1 MNVRLFIEE
10 QASMSSFV
18 SRSLLVGS
26 ITLLAAGSA
35 AAQDW
40 QQYADPAEAGF
51 SVAEL
56 EATRKYADSVRSGAV
71 MVVHRG
77 KVVAAWGDV
86 TRKFRL
92 HSVRKSL
99 VSALYGIAIS
109 RGKIDLDA
117 SLAQIGI
124 NDRQLLT
131 PAERSARIRHLLSAT
146 SGVYLPAAYAGSDQD
161 AERPKRGAHAPGTY
175 WFYNNWDFN
184 VAGVVYEKLTDE
196 DLYDSFLRRIA
207 RPIGMQDYA
216 VTDGFKVL
224 EPSGSM
230 HPAHTFRMSTRDLAR
245 FGQLYL
251 QGGRWNGREV
261 VPASWVRTSTSP
273 IASTRP
279 GQGYGYMWWTYAAD
293 TTAQRW
299 PAISR
304 HDIYQARGTGGQVMF
319 VIPAEEMVIVMRG
332 DTDNGRGVGGA
343 ASWSIAEKIVSA
355 RKSQPVAAPRLVA
368 LTPTAFETQSPRPP
382 EPRIVKIDRSQAAK
396 LVGSY
401 AMSEGATARVFQHE
415 GRLFMFFPG
424 RGEGELFALSPTEFT
439 LLVES
444 GVTIRFDVRDGPA
457 SAVTVTM
464 GNQTMRGTRSE

>member
-1 MNVRLFIEE
+1 
-10 QASMSSFV
+10 MSPLL
-18 SRSLLVGS
+18 SRALLVVGVAVLP
-26 ITLLAAGSA
+26 IGIA

-40 QQYADPAEAGF
+40 QQYADAAEAGF

-56 EATRKYADSVRSGAV
+56 ESARKYADSVRSGAV
-71 MVVHRG
+71 MVVYRG
-77 KVVAAWGDV
+77 NVVAAWGDV
-86 TRKFRL
+86 SRKFRL

-117 SLAQIGI
+117 SLAQVGI
-124 NDRQLLT
+124 NDRQPLT
-131 PAERSARIRHLLSAT
+131 PTERSARIRHLLSAT
-146 SGVYLPAAYAGSDQD
+146 SGVYLPAAYAGTDQD

-184 VAGVVYEKLTDE
+184 VAGVIYEKLTDE
-196 DLYDSFLRRIA
+196 DLYDSFLRRVA

-216 VTDGFKVL
+216 VTDGFRVL
-224 EPSGSM
+224 EPSGSV

-261 VPASWVRTSTSP
+261 IPASWVRASTSP
-273 IASTRP
+273 IVETRP

-293 TTAQRW
+293 TAAQRR

-304 HDIYQARGTGGQVMF
+304 RDLYQARGTGGQVMF

-343 ASWSIAEKIVSA
+343 ASWNIAERIVAA
-355 RKSQPVAAPRLVA
+355 RKSQPVAAPRMVA
-368 LTPTAFETQSPRPP
+368 LAPTAFETQSPPP
-382 EPRIVKIDRSQAAK
+382 AEPRIVRLERSQAAK

-401 AMSEGATARVFQHE
+401 AMGEGATARVFQHD

-439 LLVES
+439 LFVES
-444 GVTIRFDVRDGPA
+444 GVTISFDVGDGPA
-457 SAVTVTM
+457 TGVTVTM
-464 GNQTMRGTRSE
+464 GSQTMKGTRSG

>member
-1 MNVRLFIEE
+1 M
-10 QASMSSFV
+10 
-18 SRSLLVGS
+18 SLLVS
-26 ITLLAAGSA
+26 RALLVGCIAVLPIGTA
-35 AAQDW
+35 AAQEW
-40 QQYADPAEAGF
+40 QQYADAAEAGF

-56 EATRKYADSVRSGAV
+56 ERARKYADSVRSGAV

-86 TRKFRL
+86 SRKFRL

-117 SLAQIGI
+117 SLAQVGI
-124 NDRQLLT
+124 NDRQALT
-131 PAERSARIRHLLSAT
+131 PTERSARIRHLLSAT
-146 SGVYLPAAYAGSDQD
+146 SGVYLPAAYAGTDQD

-184 VAGVVYEKLTDE
+184 VVGVIYEKLTDE
-196 DLYDSFLRRIA
+196 DLYDSFLRRVA

-224 EPSGSM
+224 EPSGSVF
-230 HPAHTFRMSTRDLAR
+230 PAHTFRMSTRDLAR

-251 QGGRWNGREV
+251 QGGKWNGREV

-293 TTAQRW
+293 TAAQRW
-299 PAISR
+299 PSISR
-304 HDIYQARGTGGQVMF
+304 RDLYQARGTGGQVMF

-343 ASWSIAEKIVSA
+343 ASWNIADRIVSA
-355 RKSQPVAAPRLVA
+355 RKSQPVAVPRLVA
-368 LTPTAFETQSPRPP
+368 LTPTAFETQSPPP
-382 EPRIVKIDRSQAAK
+382 VEPRIVKLERSQMSK

-401 AMSEGATARVFQHE
+401 AIGEGATARVFQHE

-424 RGEGELFALSPTEFT
+424 QGEGELFALSPTEFT

-444 GVTIRFDVRDGPA
+444 GVTIRFDVKDGA
-457 SAVTVTM
+457 ATGVTVTM
-464 GNQTMRGTRSE
+464 GSQTMRGTRSGAVSGSG